1 MEGSRDYM
9 TCDITKQNEEPDV
22 EFQLFS
28 IKPNIKE
35 IFLKCES
42 IPFLLFFFIFGNIGF
57 FKKMFYANICFLFS

>member
-35 IFLKCES
+35 IFFKMW
-42 IPFLLFFFIFGNIGF
+42 INTIFTIF
-57 FKKMFYANICFLFS
+57 FLFLEI